1 MLALL
6 LCSLI
11 TFFPDYLYRTRIQ
24 RKSLTI
30 YTFWYE
36 LKWGISSCLV
46 LSVALL
52 TLLVYFHPSSANAG
66 TVFRALAM
74 MPEGGGRVDQI
85 YIENNQ
91 LVKAGDPLFSLLDS
105 TQAAAVSSARSKI
118 AQIDSA
124 IEQAKAQRQAAEASL
139 KQAQSALEQS
149 QSELSKKQRIIEKD
163 QKLISDLEMERLASR
178 VEGNAAAVDAATANI
193 AAATA
198 QIEKV
203 LPSQRESA
211 QRALEQSEVELGK
224 TVIYA
229 GVDGRVSQ
237 FFLQKG
243 DMVNPALR
251 PAGVLIPS
259 HGPESGS
266 NSVVAGFNQLAADVL
281 YEGMIAEASC
291 LSKPFT
297 VTPMVVTRIVPVIAA
312 GQLKP
317 SDTLIDAK
325 DRFQPGTVT
334 VTLEPLYENGM
345 DGILPGAKCVVT
357 AYTSSATA
365 PDAADSPFVHGVAN
379 GVAIIAAVMLRIQ
392 TLMLPVQLLVFG

>member
-11 TFFPDYLYRTRIQ
+11 TFFPDYFYRTRIQ
-24 RKSLTI
+24 RKTISI
-30 YTFWYE
+30 YTGWYE
-36 LKWGISSCLV
+36 LRWGIASCLV

-52 TLLVYFHPSSANAG
+52 TLLFYFHPATSNAG

-74 MPEGGGRVDQI
+74 MPEGGGRVDEI
-85 YIENNQ
+85 FIENNQ
-91 LVKAGDPLFSLLDS
+91 QVQAGDPLFSLLDS
-105 TQAAAVSSARSKI
+105 TQSAAVNSARSQI

-124 IEQAKAQRQAAEASL
+124 IEQAKAQRQAAEATL

-149 QSELSKKQRIIEKD
+149 QSELDKKQRIVNKD

-178 VEGNAAAVDAATANI
+178 VESNAAAVDAAKANI

-203 LPSQRESA
+203 LPSQRASA

-224 TVIYA
+224 TVVYA
-229 GVDGRVSQ
+229 GVDGTVSQ

-259 HGPESGS
+259 EGPESGTTR
-266 NSVVAGFNQLAADVL
+266 VVAGFNQLAADVL

-291 LSKPFT
+291 LSKPFAI
-297 VTPMVVTRIVPVIAA
+297 TPMVVTRIVPVIAA

-334 VTLEPLYENGM
+334 VTLEPLYEGGM
-345 DGILPGAKCVVT
+345 DGILPGTKCVVN
-357 AYTSSATA
+357 AYTASATA
-365 PDAADSPFVHGVAN
+365 PGAEDSPVVHAVAD
-379 GVAIIAAVMLRIQ
+379 GVAIIAAVMLRIK
-392 TLMLPVQLLVFG
+392 TLILPVQMLVFG